1 MPWKI
6 KEPMDE
12 RVSLIADWKSDNYS
26 ITELCN
32 AISFRNLNSSLV
44 YFFIADFLRDKNY
57 WYWICKR

>member
-32 AISFRNLNSSLV
+32 AISFSKSQFLISILF
-44 YFFIADFLRDKNY
+44 YCGFFTG
-57 WYWICKR
+57 